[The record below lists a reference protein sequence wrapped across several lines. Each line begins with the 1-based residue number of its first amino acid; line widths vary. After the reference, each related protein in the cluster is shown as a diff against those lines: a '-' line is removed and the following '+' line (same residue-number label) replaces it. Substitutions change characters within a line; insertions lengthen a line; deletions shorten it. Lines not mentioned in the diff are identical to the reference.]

1 MSGVLVV
8 KRPVPTRPRVI
19 DIPEPDITTIVLLD
33 DIAQLLSDL
42 KTITQANSV
51 SLSRHE
57 VLLKSILKEKLDE
70 ADEGE
75 YIRREATANPVTFDI
90 IDFLA
95 ILSFPVKGYF
105 IKNDGANTIL
115 HGHNIT
121 NLSIDSN
128 INTADARFSSLFS
141 TEESRIGYNRNKIKN
156 VYLKSVAGNSA
167 YRVKAVW

>member
-1 MSGVLVV
+1 MSGVLEV
-8 KRPVPTRPRVI
+8 KRPAPTHPRII

-33 DIAQLLSDL
+33 DIAQLLLDL
-42 KTITQANSV
+42 RTITQANSL
-51 SLSRHE
+51 SLNRHE
-57 VLLKSILKEKLDE
+57 TILKSILKEKQDE
-70 ADEGE
+70 ADKGE

-90 IDFLA
+90 LDFLA
-95 ILSFPVKGYF
+95 ILGSPVKGYF

-128 INTADARFSSLFS
+128 INTADARFSSLLA

-156 VYLKSVAGNSA
+156 IYLKSVTGNSA

>member
-1 MSGVLVV
+1 MAQPEL
-8 KRPVPTRPRVI
+8 KLKKPELPKHIPQRLEI
-19 DIPEPDITTIVLLD
+19 DPLISVFVTLD
-33 DIAQLLSDL
+33 DVSIKLTELININLSNE
-42 KTITQANSV
+42 KI
-51 SLSRHE
+51 
-57 VLLKSILKEKLDE
+57 LKSILKEKQDE

-90 IDFLA
+90 LDFLA
-95 ILSFPVKGYF
+95 ILGSPVKGYF

-128 INTADARFSSLFS
+128 INTADARFSSLLS

-156 VYLKSVAGNSA
+156 VYIKSVAGNSA